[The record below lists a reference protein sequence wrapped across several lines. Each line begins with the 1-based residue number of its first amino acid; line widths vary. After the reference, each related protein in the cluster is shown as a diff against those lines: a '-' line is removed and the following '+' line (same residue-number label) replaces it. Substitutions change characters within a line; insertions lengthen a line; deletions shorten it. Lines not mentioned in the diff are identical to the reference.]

1 MTEDT
6 FRIEF
11 IGGSK
16 DAEIADVTSA
26 PDYIEVGVGVDEME
40 IYERQNGEPPFVYV
54 QIGYGRKE
62 DWNNRQS
69 GE

>member
-1 MTEDT
+1 MTGDT

-11 IGGSK
+11 IGGSR
-16 DAEIADVTSA
+16 DAEIADAVSA
-26 PDYIEVGVGVDEME
+26 PDYIEVSVGTDETE
-40 IYERQNGEPPFVYV
+40 IYERQNTEPPFAYV
-54 QIGYGRKE
+54 QIGYAKKE